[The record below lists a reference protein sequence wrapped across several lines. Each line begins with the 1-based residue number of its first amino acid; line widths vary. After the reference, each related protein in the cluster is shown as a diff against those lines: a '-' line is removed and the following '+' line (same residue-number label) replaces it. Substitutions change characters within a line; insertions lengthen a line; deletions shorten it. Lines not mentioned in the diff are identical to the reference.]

1 MDLRSKLILTIII
14 IIINSSSSSI
24 NIIISYYFIVIIF
37 IASSISIVGNI
48 VCYVTLLMWKKHVFS
63 SVTQVLYNNLQGVLF
78 PKHFFTKLENT

>member
-14 IIINSSSSSI
+14 IIINSSSSI
-24 NIIISYYFIVIIF
+24 NIIINYYFIVIIF

-78 PKHFFTKLENT
+78 QKNFFTKLENT